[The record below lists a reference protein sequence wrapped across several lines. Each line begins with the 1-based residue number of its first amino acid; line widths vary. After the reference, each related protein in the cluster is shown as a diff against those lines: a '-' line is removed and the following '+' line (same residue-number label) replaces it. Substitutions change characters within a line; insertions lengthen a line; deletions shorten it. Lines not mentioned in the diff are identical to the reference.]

1 MSLPVEQARALAVA
15 RNFISRICS
24 RQIKRIP
31 TAVRQEARG
40 VLKHMPMSW
49 DLPRIVEDGLAMDVM
64 QEAEAHYR
72 KLFWE
77 ECNNVK
83 VEDA

>member
-1 MSLPVEQARALAVA
+1 MSTTMEQARAIAVA

-49 DLPRIVEDGLAMDVM
+49 DIPQIGRSPAALEHM
-64 QEAEAHYR
+64 QEVEECYR
-72 KLFWE
+72 KQFWE
-77 ECNNVK
+77 ECGVK
-83 VEDA
+83 REDA

>member
-1 MSLPVEQARALAVA
+1 MSTLCEQARAIAVA

-31 TAVRQEARG
+31 TAVRQEARR

-49 DLPRIVEDGLAMDVM
+49 DIPHIGRSPAALEHM
-64 QEAEAHYR
+64 QEIEEYYR
-72 KLFWE
+72 KQFWG
-77 ECNNVK
+77 ECGIK
-83 VEDA
+83 RGDA

>member
-1 MSLPVEQARALAVA
+1 MSTLVEQARAIAVA

-31 TAVRQEARG
+31 TAVRQEARR

-49 DLPRIVEDGLAMDVM
+49 DIPHIGRSPAALDHM
-64 QEAEAHYR
+64 QEIEEHYR
-72 KLFWE
+72 KQFWE
-77 ECNNVK
+77 ECGIK
-83 VEDA
+83 RSDT